1 MREERPFVPGWPR
14 QYSHLSSSVSP
25 KRALEPRAPS
35 HCDPR
40 HRHEGLAM
48 LIVGHGKVMRCV
60 RIRTCVTGRRRHV
73 VSLAVGH
80 NGRVVR
86 GLARLGR
93 TGRIQEGDPPGARF
107 GQRRWAGINVID
119 CQTMGGS
126 PYCRLGSAASS
137 FGVAQ
142 RHGRIQSAK
151 CLIRP
156 VSF

>member
-1 MREERPFVPGWPR
+1 M
-14 QYSHLSSSVSP
+14 
-25 KRALEPRAPS
+25 
-35 HCDPR
+35 
-40 HRHEGLAM
+40 
-48 LIVGHGKVMRCV
+48 
-60 RIRTCVTGRRRHV
+60 
-73 VSLAVGH
+73 SLAPL
-80 NGRVVR
+80 
-86 GLARLGR
+86 LAVTIALFAVLRFWTYRPR
-93 TGRIQEGDPPGARF
+93 TGGVIRPGARF

-126 PYCRLGSAASS
+126 AYCRLGSAASS